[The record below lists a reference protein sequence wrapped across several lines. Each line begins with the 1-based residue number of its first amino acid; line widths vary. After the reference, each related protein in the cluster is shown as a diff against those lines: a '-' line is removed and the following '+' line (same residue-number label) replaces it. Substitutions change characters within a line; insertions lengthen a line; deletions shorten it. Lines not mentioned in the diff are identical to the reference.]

1 MNKKYF
7 NNKYNLIMCSSY
19 ILPKLPENVI
29 VRKGKL
35 EDVAFTIRQEELD
48 NDEVFNGNIIVNH
61 TLRHKVINFKRMDF
75 NKILKIK
82 LNDNTL
88 YTTNYRHTPYI
99 DTCVCESKLMYC
111 SSFILWIISRNF
123 EKYDDKTFYGI
134 CRTHRI
140 GLKKLEGIS

>member
-1 MNKKYF
+1 MNKEYF
-7 NNKYNLIMCSSY
+7 NGKFNLILCSDY
-19 ILPKLPENVI
+19 ELKGIPKNVI

-48 NDEVFNGNIIVNH
+48 NDEVFNGNIIVNN
-61 TLRHKVINFKRMDF
+61 TFKKIELDE
-75 NKILKIK
+75 ILKIK
-82 LNDNTL
+82 LDDTTL

-123 EKYDDKTFYGI
+123 EKYDDKTF
-134 CRTHRI
+134 
-140 GLKKLEGIS
+140 